1 MAWHKEGETIRARY
15 FDQTVEGRVLD
26 SRVKYGGQVQHSVE
40 LSQAITLPWRSEPV
54 TRVLIDEDEI
64 VTG

>member
-15 FDQTVEGRVLD
+15 FDQLVQGRVIA

-40 LSQAITLPWRSEPV
+40 LDRAINLPWREKPF

-64 VTG
+64 VAG

>member
-1 MAWHKEGETIRARY
+1 MAWHKAGETIQARY
-15 FDQTVEGRVLD
+15 FDQLVEGRVLD

-40 LSQAITLPWRSEPV
+40 LDQAITLPWRSEPV

-64 VTG
+64 ITG